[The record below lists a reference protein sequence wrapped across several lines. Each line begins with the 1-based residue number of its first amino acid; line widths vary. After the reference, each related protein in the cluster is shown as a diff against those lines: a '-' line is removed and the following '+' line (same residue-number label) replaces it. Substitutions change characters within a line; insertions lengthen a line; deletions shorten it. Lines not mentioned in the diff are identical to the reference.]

1 MALITRVS
9 RLFRADVN
17 AVLDRIEEPASLLRQ
32 AVLDMEEALA
42 RDEERAR
49 RLAEAEREQSL
60 RVAELERA
68 LGELAEP
75 LELAFGSGREDLAR
89 TLIRR
94 RLESEQLQ
102 RLAAERQARLARTLA
117 EGKDRLAANRERLAQ
132 LRQRVEAIVGEAAAG
147 RNEERAMALIPAV
160 REEDVELAFLREKA
174 RRAAS

>member
-42 RDEERAR
+42 RDEERVR
-49 RLAEAEREQSL
+49 RLAEAQREQSL
-60 RVAELERA
+60 RVAEFERA
-68 LGELAEP
+68 LDELAEP

-89 TLIRR
+89 ALIRR
-94 RLESEQLQ
+94 RLESEQL
-102 RLAAERQARLARTLA
+102 RRVAVERQARLARTLA
-117 EGKDRLAANRERLAQ
+117 ERNDRLAANRGRLAQ
-132 LRQRVEAIVGEAAAG
+132 LRQRAEAIVGEAAAE
-147 RNEERAMALIPAV
+147 RDEERGMALIPVV